1 MTTLEVINRLYEA
14 GLTITLQPSGSIN
27 LKPTKLVTPS
37 LVNLVKVRKKDLV
50 KYFTEKDDLKQ
61 LPKLVGYQATYDSD
75 PLLEELIELGNQI
88 CNYWRDSEDARD
100 QMRSDILS
108 YPPHQREALMG
119 TLKGSLKDDRPR

>member
-37 LVNLVKVRKKDLV
+37 LVNLVKVRKKDLI

-61 LPKLVGYQATYDSD
+61 LPKLVGSQATYDSD

-88 CNYWRDSEDARD
+88 CNYWGDSEDARD

>member
-88 CNYWRDSEDARD
+88 CNYWRNSEDARD